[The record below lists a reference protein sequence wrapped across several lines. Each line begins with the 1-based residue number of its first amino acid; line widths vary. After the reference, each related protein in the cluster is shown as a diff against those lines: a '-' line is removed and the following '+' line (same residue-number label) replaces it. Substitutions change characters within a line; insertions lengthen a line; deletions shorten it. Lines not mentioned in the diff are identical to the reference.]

1 MSKLIIPEGY
11 KMPLS
16 NNQLQRAIELI
27 HTEFQHSLT
36 IRLNLHRVSGQVEAL
51 GPQAL

>member
-1 MSKLIIPEGY
+1 MQKLRIPEGY

-27 HTEFQHSLT
+27 HEDFQRNLS
-36 IRLNLHRVSGQVEAL
+36 IRLNLHRVSAPLFVDG
-51 GPQAL
+51 GTG